1 MLIKTFT
8 KLNKKYG
15 YIFDIKKYSINDG
28 PGIRTTIFLK
38 GCPLK
43 CFWCHNPESQNN
55 NPEEIED
62 CTFRWRPSNN
72 YSVSKIIGYK
82 ISTEELIN
90 EIEKD
95 FLFYEESNGGVTFS
109 GGEPMLQIDF
119 LLEALK
125 KCKENNFNTAIDTT
139 GYAKFSDFEK
149 IFNYTDIFLYD
160 LKLMDND
167 LHEYYCG
174 VPNKIIHDNLIKLS
188 SISNNIIL
196 RIPIIPTITD
206 TELNLTSMIEFISK
220 LKNIKEIDLLPFHN
234 TAKSKYEKMKREN
247 KVANLVP
254 PNDEE
259 MYIIKNKFSQLN
271 IPIKI
276 GG

>member
-1 MLIKTFT
+1 MD
-8 KLNKKYG
+8 NNYG
-15 YIFDIKKYSINDG
+15 YIFDIKKYSVNDG
-28 PGIRTTIFLK
+28 PGIRTTVFFK
-38 GCPLK
+38 GCPLN

-55 NPEEIED
+55 IPEEIED

-72 YSVSKIIGYK
+72 YSSSKTIGFK
-82 ISTEELIN
+82 ISVDELIK

-95 FLFYEESNGGVTFS
+95 NFFYEESNGGVTFS
-109 GGEPMLQIDF
+109 GGEPMLQINF
-119 LLEALK
+119 LEKLLIA
-125 KCKENNFNTAIDTT
+125 CKDNNFNTAIDTT

-149 IFNYTDIFLYD
+149 ILDYTDIFLYD
-160 LKLMDND
+160 LKLMND
-167 LHEYYCG
+167 EQHKYYCG
-174 VPNKIIHDNLIKLS
+174 VSNKIIHDNLVELS
-188 SISNNIIL
+188 QKAINIFL

-206 TELNLTSMIEFISK
+206 TNENLLSMIEFISK
-220 LKNIKEIDLLPFHN
+220 LSNIKEIDLLPFHN

-259 MYIIKNKFSQLN
+259 MQRIKNKFSQLN